1 MKDAFLSRLSQF
13 AARHAMWASGKRIL
27 AAVSGGPDSLGLL
40 LAMHEISETEDFRL
54 VCCVVNH
61 HIRAE
66 AASEARFVSDVCR
79 DIGVSCRIEE
89 IDVPAY
95 RATHGGSL
103 ETVARNLRY
112 EALRRAAKEE
122 NCDVIATAHHKG
134 DQAETVLYRILR
146 GTGNRGLSGICPARG
161 DLIRPFLCFT
171 KEEISEF
178 VKEYP
183 YTPCHD
189 ASNDVADTTRN
200 KIRLELMPQLR
211 RYNPAAEEA
220 LCRMADSCRADEEY
234 LETEAARFLISV
246 EKTGDAIRM
255 DKEKFFRIPEALRY
269 RSIRAL
275 WLSAGGRVP
284 EAEEAARI
292 VRFLK
297 HAETGK
303 ITSAAGVLVKAEK
316 HSFLFAPGD
325 TRHYRKS

>member
-1 MKDAFLSRLSQF
+1 MKDTFLSRLSQF
-13 AARHAMWASGKRIL
+13 AARHAMWAPGERIL

-40 LAMHEISETEDFRL
+40 LALHEISETEGFRL
-54 VCCVVNH
+54 SCSVVNH
-61 HIRAE
+61 HIRDEAAAE
-66 AASEARFVSDVCR
+66 AQFVSEVCR
-79 DIGVSCRIEE
+79 EIGVPCRTEE

-95 RATHGGSL
+95 RAAHGGSL

-112 EALRRAAKEE
+112 EALRRVAKEE

-183 YTPCHD
+183 YMPCHD

-200 KIRLELMPQLR
+200 KIRLELLPQLR
-211 RYNPAAEEA
+211 YYNPAVEEV

-234 LETEAARFLISV
+234 LETEAMRFLASV
-246 EKTGDAIRM
+246 EKTADGIRM
-255 DKEKFFRIPEALRY
+255 DKENIFRIPEALRY
-269 RSIRAL
+269 RAIRGL

-284 EAEEAARI
+284 EAEEAVRI
-292 VRFLK
+292 IRFLK
-297 HAETGK
+297 QAETGK

-316 HSFLFAPGD
+316 HSFLFTPGD

>member
-13 AARHAMWASGKRIL
+13 AARHAMWAPGKRIL

-40 LAMHEISETEDFRL
+40 LALHEISETEDFRL

-66 AASEARFVSDVCR
+66 AAAEAQFVSDVCR
-79 DIGVSCRIEE
+79 DIGVPCRIEE
-89 IDVPAY
+89 IDVPSY
-95 RATHGGSL
+95 RAAYGGSL

-178 VKEYP
+178 IKEYP

-234 LETEAARFLISV
+234 LEAEAARFLTSV
-246 EKTGDAIRM
+246 EKTADGIRM
-255 DKEKFFRIPEALRY
+255 EKEQFFRIPEALRY

-275 WLSAGGRVP
+275 WLMVGGRVP

-297 HAETGK
+297 SSETGK

-316 HSFLFAPGD
+316 QTFLFTPGD